1 MKCPSLSELPPPPPG
16 RTGWPWTEASAPL
29 PPTRPDGSSWP
40 LVTVVTPSYNQARYL
55 EATMRSILLQGYP
68 NLEYFVMDGASS
80 DGSVEI
86 IKKYEPW
93 LTHWVSERDGGQ
105 SAAINRGLKLG
116 SGAFATW
123 INSDDMLERH
133 ALSNHASRIGFRP
146 GVVYLGDC
154 LYINEHDEPQHV
166 QRGRVHNLDDLFHV
180 RTVWRN
186 QEQRGHIVQP
196 EVLFPL
202 DMFRSVGCL
211 NVHNHRTMDVE
222 LWGRLFIAG
231 ATFQYTH
238 VRFAI
243 FRVHSQQK
251 TSQLWETT
259 QSLVATLSQLAQE
272 APGIAEP
279 ARQEIVAD
287 LQAYLSEFWRDTGPL
302 ARIGL
307 PENVV
312 LPLRELKADLRRRAV
327 GLLRGAAT

>member
-1 MKCPSLSELPPPPPG
+1 MKCPSLSELPSPPAG
-16 RTGWPWTEASAPL
+16 KTGWPWTEASTPL
-29 PPTRPDGSSWP
+29 PPTRPDGSPWP

-55 EATMRSILLQGYP
+55 EATLRSILLQGYP
-68 NLEYFVMDGASS
+68 NLEYFVMDGAST

-86 IKKYEPW
+86 IQKYAPW
-93 LTHWVSERDGGQ
+93 LAHWVSERDGGQ
-105 SAAINRGLKLG
+105 SAAINRGLRLG
-116 SGAFATW
+116 SGEFATW

-154 LYINEHDEPQHV
+154 MYINEHDDPLYV
-166 QRGRVHNLDDLFHV
+166 RRGRVHSLDDLLRV
-180 RTVWRN
+180 RTVWRD
-186 QEQRGHIVQP
+186 QQQHGHIVQP

-202 DMFRSVGCL
+202 DMVRSVGCL
-211 NVHNHRTMDVE
+211 DVHNHRTMDVE
-222 LWGRLFIAG
+222 LWGKLFIAG

-238 VRFAI
+238 VRFGI
-243 FRVHSQQK
+243 FRVHAEQK

-259 QSLVATLSQLAQE
+259 QSLVATLTKLAIE

-279 ARQEIVAD
+279 VRQEIIAE
-287 LQAYLSEFWRDTGPL
+287 LQAYLRDFWHDSGPL

-312 LPLRELKADLRRRAV
+312 LPLREFNADLRRRAA
-327 GLLRGAAT
+327 GLLRRAAT